1 MCQLAQ
7 DARQKW
13 CSGVH
18 GRGNFDGKWGTLC
31 IIAPGNIALPVPP
44 FTQSLSVSIQ
54 HPTQK
59 QDHPTR
65 RSALIVGLSL
75 LALQPVHA
83 KAIKAPALQQ
93 QPEHWPFASTVPGGI
108 ARLDLGLASTRPTAY
123 LGDVPL
129 LVLEDAN
136 HWTALVGIALSTAP
150 GPATVAVQSDT
161 GGMRTMNFTV
171 AQKHYAV
178 QKLKVAPAKV
188 DLSDVDKARFARE
201 QAYMATVLA
210 TFSQPALSAS
220 MLRMAV
226 PVAGRRS
233 SSFGL
238 RRDFNGQIRS
248 PHSGM
253 DIAAPPGTPVRAPL
267 PGRVIDTG
275 DYFFGGSTVW
285 LDHGGGLL
293 TMVCHLSAI
302 HVNVGDTVKT
312 GDRVASVG
320 ATGRVTGPHLH
331 FGVVLNRQMVDPAL
345 FLGV

>member
-18 GRGNFDGKWGTLC
+18 GGGNFEGKWGTLC
-31 IIAPGNIALPVPP
+31 IIAPGNIALSVPA

-54 HPTQK
+54 HPSLK

-65 RSALIVGLSL
+65 RSALFVGLSL
-75 LALQPVHA
+75 L
-83 KAIKAPALQQ
+83 ALQQ

-108 ARLDLGLASTRPTAY
+108 ARLDLGLASIRPTAY
-123 LGDVPL
+123 LGDGPL

-188 DLSDVDKARFARE
+188 DLSDVDKTRFARE
-201 QAYMATVLA
+201 QADMATVLA
-210 TFSQPALSAS
+210 TFSQPLLSAS
-220 MLRMAV
+220 TLRMAM
-226 PVAGRRS
+226 PVAGCRS

-275 DYFFGGSTVW
+275 DYFFGGSTAW